1 MLVMCVF
8 QVGCTYT
15 PVPSKPASTTITI
28 KPEDVAAAMKDA
40 LAAAGLS
47 EEEAKQEQQQ
57 HQKLTQQSRMR
68 QGLFGG
74 GLPKLPFQKHAA
86 AADTAAVSTAAAAKP
101 AVAAVAAAPAPA
113 PVPAAGDVSADPLA
127 ITHKAEFNVTSGG
140 KLVGKVVVG
149 LFGNIAPKTV
159 QNVSVCVCVGGCV
172 CALWVVKVVAACSVC
187 ETVCASGSGANGL
200 TLLLL
205 LLLLPRQSLCLQY
218 VSICKGAKGI
228 NYKGTQ
234 FHRVIKD
241 FSKFHRLWL
250 HASQKCATQRRVGH
264 TGCVGTPTA
273 QLACA

>member
-1 MLVMCVF
+1 MCCVF

-86 AADTAAVSTAAAAKP
+86 SGNAPAAAEAAAVSTAAATKP
-101 AVAAVAAAPAPA
+101 ALAAVAAAPAQV
-113 PVPAAGDVSADPLA
+113 PVPAAGDGSADPLA

-159 QNVSVCVCVGGCV
+159 QNVSVCVCDLGG
-172 CALWVVKVVAACSVC
+172 
-187 ETVCASGSGANGL
+187 GG
-200 TLLLL
+200 
-205 LLLLPRQSLCLQY
+205 
-218 VSICKGAKGI
+218 
-228 NYKGTQ
+228 
-234 FHRVIKD
+234 
-241 FSKFHRLWL
+241 
-250 HASQKCATQRRVGH
+250 
-264 TGCVGTPTA
+264 
-273 QLACA
+273 

>member
-1 MLVMCVF
+1 MF

-15 PVPSKPASTTITI
+15 PVPSKPASSTITI

-57 HQKLTQQSRMR
+57 HQKLAQQSRMR

-86 AADTAAVSTAAAAKP
+86 SGNTPAAAEAAAVSTAAAAKP
-101 AVAAVAAAPAPA
+101 AVAAVAATPAPAPA
-113 PVPAAGDVSADPLA
+113 AGDGSADPLA

-159 QNVSVCVCVGGCV
+159 QNVSACV
-172 CALWVVKVVAACSVC
+172 
-187 ETVCASGSGANGL
+187 
-200 TLLLL
+200 
-205 LLLLPRQSLCLQY
+205 R
-218 VSICKGAKGI
+218 
-228 NYKGTQ
+228 
-234 FHRVIKD
+234 
-241 FSKFHRLWL
+241 
-250 HASQKCATQRRVGH
+250 
-264 TGCVGTPTA
+264 
-273 QLACA
+273 